1 MSSLSGLVAGKLAA
15 CLCYQRREIR
25 NNNRRKLVFL
35 SDISIKRPVLIAMVM
50 IGLLLFGVL
59 GFMNLPLNLMPDVEI
74 PYITIQT
81 IYPGAAPEQI
91 EDLITKKIE
100 DEVSQISLLKT
111 ITSYSLNSASIIILE
126 FDLDKD
132 NDIALQDV
140 KEKIDAIKNDLPD
153 SAQDPVASKIDISA
167 SPVMEILL
175 SGDIESTELFYLAD
189 STVKDRISQINGVG
203 SVSVIGGFEREIR
216 VEFDNRT
223 IYENSIDLTQ
233 VAGILAYAN
242 MDMPGGNFQN
252 RSEDY
257 SVNLKGRIASAEE
270 LAKVEV
276 PTSAGMRQLG
286 QVAAI
291 EPSSEDVR
299 QRVTYFNTG
308 EGIRQDNTVLLS
320 IIKSPEGN
328 PVSVAE
334 EVKALIPE
342 LEEILPESVNLNITM
357 DDSVFI
363 QDTVNDTLSNIL
375 LGIVFTAA
383 ILLFF
388 LHDIRSTLI
397 VALSMPLSII
407 PTFII
412 LNQMGITLNL
422 MSLMGLSTSVGVLVM
437 NSVVVLENI
446 FRHKGM
452 GHDRKTAAASGTAEV
467 TIAVIAST
475 MTNVCVFLPLGTM
488 GGIVGEFIGDF
499 ALTVVI
505 ATLFSLLISFTLTP
519 MLASLLLPEQ
529 PKKKNLVSRKI
540 EDFFKSLERGY
551 AFLLEKIL
559 HNRLRS
565 TLLIAATFAVF
576 ILSMA
581 AFTVIPFEF
590 QPAMDSGSV
599 SVEVELPEDA
609 ALSQTGDLVKIIE
622 DRIAGF
628 PEVHQIV
635 TNLGAL
641 SSMDSGT
648 NMAKLSLE
656 LIDKDLRE
664 SNDVIAGRIGAALS
678 DIPGAVIRVGSA
690 SGGMGGETAPVAFY
704 LQGNDMD
711 QLKEYTLLLKE
722 EMRNIPGLT
731 GINSS
736 VKSGKP
742 EITLYP
748 KRQNL
753 SEMNVTVQ
761 DLAMSMRNAI
771 EGIVLTQMKA
781 DSREYDIRVTL
792 ADTEVSSY
800 ESIRNIPVTTRN
812 GVYPLSHF
820 AEIEVEEGVSKLL
833 RIDKKTSVSITA
845 NLLPGT
851 VLSTATAA
859 IEEIADEMLPRGVK
873 LRWGGDAEMM
883 TDTMREMGFAFI
895 IAVVLTYML
904 LAAIL
909 EKVGQPVLILSTVP
923 LSLIGVV
930 ILFLIGGF
938 TMNMVSMMAIIMLVG
953 MVVNNA
959 ILILEYTNQL
969 RAAGKDVRTALLEA
983 CPTKLQP
990 ILMANIATILG
1001 MLPMAMG
1008 IGSSGAEMRQPMGL
1022 VSIGGLIAATF
1033 LTLFAIPA
1041 IENALESGKETKRE
1055 KKKMKQLKK
1064 AEAQA

>member
-1 MSSLSGLVAGKLAA
+1 M
-15 CLCYQRREIR
+15 
-25 NNNRRKLVFL
+25 F
-35 SDISIKRPVLIAMVM
+35 M
-50 IGLLLFGVL
+50 IGLLLFGII
-59 GFMNLPLNLMPDVEI
+59 GFTNLPLNLMPDAEI

-81 IYPGAAPEQI
+81 IYPGAAPQQI

-100 DEVSQISLLKT
+100 DEVSQISLLKS

-126 FDLDKD
+126 FELDKGS
-132 NDIALQDV
+132 DIALQDV
-140 KEKIDAIKNDLPD
+140 KEKIDAIANDLPE
-153 SAQDPVASKIDISA
+153 SAEDPVASKIDISA

-175 SGDIESTELFYLAD
+175 SGEIDPTELFYLAD
-189 STVKDRISQINGVG
+189 GTVKDRISQINGVG
-203 SVSVIGGFEREIR
+203 SVNVTGGFQREIR
-216 VEFDNRT
+216 VEFQNRT
-223 IYENSIDLTQ
+223 IYENSIDLSQ

-252 RSEDY
+252 RTEDY
-257 SVNLKGRIASAEE
+257 SVNLSGRIISTEE
-270 LAKVEV
+270 LEKVEV
-276 PTSAGMRQLG
+276 PTASGMRQLG
-286 QVAAI
+286 QIARI

-299 QRVTYFNTG
+299 QRVTYFNTSDN
-308 EGIRQDNTVLLS
+308 IRQDNTVLLS

-328 PVSVAE
+328 PVNVAE
-334 EVKALIPE
+334 EVKDLIPE
-342 LEEILPESVNLNITM
+342 LEKSLPESVNLSITM

-375 LGIVFTAA
+375 LGIIFTAA

-388 LHDIRSTLI
+388 LHDFRSTLI

-412 LNQMGITLNL
+412 LNQMGISLNL

-505 ATLFSLLISFTLTP
+505 ATLFSLVVSFTLTP

-529 PKKKNLVSRKI
+529 PKKKNRISLRV
-540 EDFFKSLERGY
+540 EEFFKSLERGY
-551 AFLLEKIL
+551 TFILEKIL

-565 TLLIAATFAVF
+565 SLLILATVVLFVLA
-576 ILSMA
+576 MA
-581 AFTVIPFEF
+581 AFSLIPFEF
-590 QPAMDSGSV
+590 QPAMDSGNV
-599 SVEVELPEDA
+599 SVEVELSEDA
-609 ALSQTGDLVKIIE
+609 SLNQTAELINTIE
-622 DRIAGF
+622 DRIAEF
-628 PEVHQIV
+628 SEVDQIV
-635 TNLGAL
+635 TNLGSL
-641 SSMDSGT
+641 SSMDQGT
-648 NMAKLSLE
+648 NMARLSLT
-656 LIDKDLRE
+656 LIHKDQRE
-664 SNDVIAGRIGAALS
+664 SNTIVASRIGAALS
-678 DIPGAVIRVGSA
+678 DIPGAVIRVGTA

-704 LQGNDMD
+704 LQSDDMD
-711 QLKEYTLLLKE
+711 LLKEYTKLMQE
-722 EMRNIPGLT
+722 EMRNVPGLT
-731 GINSS
+731 GISSS
-736 VKSGKP
+736 VKAGKP

-748 KRQNL
+748 NRQNL
-753 SEMNVTVQ
+753 SEMGVTVQ
-761 DLAMSMRNAI
+761 ELAMSMRSSI
-771 EGIVLTQMKA
+771 EGLVMTQMKSG
-781 DSREYDIRVTL
+781 SREYDIRVTL

-812 GVYPLSHF
+812 GVYPLSFF
-820 AEIEVEEGVSKLL
+820 AEIAVEEGVSQLT
-833 RIDKKTSVSITA
+833 RIDKKTSVSITS
-845 NLLPGT
+845 NLLPGA
-851 VLSTATAA
+851 VLGTASAA
-859 IEEIADEMLPRGVK
+859 IEEIADQLLPQEVE

-883 TDTMREMGFAFI
+883 ADTMAKMGFAFI
-895 IAVVLTYML
+895 IAIILTYML
-904 LAAIL
+904 LAGIL
-909 EKVGQPVLILSTVP
+909 EKIAQPLLILSTVP

-969 RAAGKDVRTALLEA
+969 RSAGKDVRTALLEA

-1033 LTLFAIPA
+1033 LTLFVIPA
-1041 IENALESGKETKRE
+1041 VENTLESGKEAKKE
-1055 KKKMKQLKK
+1055 KKRLKKIEK
-1064 AEAQA
+1064 AEAKT

>member
-1 MSSLSGLVAGKLAA
+1 ML
-15 CLCYQRREIR
+15 
-25 NNNRRKLVFL
+25 
-35 SDISIKRPVLIAMVM
+35 M
-50 IGLLLFGVL
+50 IGLLLFGII
-59 GFMNLPLNLMPDVEI
+59 GFSNLPLNLMPDAEI

-81 IYPGAAPEQI
+81 IYPGAAPQQI

-100 DEVSQISLLKT
+100 DEVSQISLLNS

-126 FDLDKD
+126 FELDKGS
-132 NDIALQDV
+132 DIALQDV
-140 KEKIDAIKNDLPD
+140 KEKIDAIVNDLPE
-153 SAQDPVASKIDISA
+153 SAEAPVASKIDISA

-175 SGDIESTELFYLAD
+175 SGEIDPTELFYLAD
-189 STVKDRISQINGVG
+189 GTVKDRISQINGVG
-203 SVSVIGGFEREIR
+203 SVNVTGGFQREIR
-216 VEFDNRT
+216 VEFQNRT
-223 IYENSIDLTQ
+223 IYENSIDLSQ

-252 RSEDY
+252 RTEDY
-257 SVNLKGRIASAEE
+257 SVNLSGRISSTEE
-270 LAKVEV
+270 LEKVEV
-276 PTSAGMRQLG
+276 PTASGMRQLG
-286 QVAAI
+286 QIARI
-291 EPSSEDVR
+291 EPASEDVR

-308 EGIRQDNTVLLS
+308 DNIRQDNTVLLS

-328 PVSVAE
+328 PVNVAE
-334 EVKALIPE
+334 EVKELIPE
-342 LEEILPESVNLNITM
+342 LEKTLPESVNISITM

-375 LGIVFTAA
+375 LGIIFTAA

-388 LHDIRSTLI
+388 LHDFRSTLI

-505 ATLFSLLISFTLTP
+505 ATLFSLVVSFTLTP

-529 PKKKNLVSRKI
+529 PKKKNRISRSI

-565 TLLIAATFAVF
+565 GLLILATVILFV
-576 ILSMA
+576 LSMA
-581 AFTVIPFEF
+581 AFSLIPFEF
-590 QPAMDSGSV
+590 QPAMDSGNV
-599 SVEVELPEDA
+599 SVEVELSEDA
-609 ALSQTGDLVKIIE
+609 SLAQTAELIKIIE

-628 PEVHQIV
+628 SEVDQIV
-635 TNLGAL
+635 TNLGSL
-641 SSMDSGT
+641 SSMDQGT
-648 NMAKLSLE
+648 NMARLSLT
-656 LIDKDLRE
+656 LIHKDLRE
-664 SNDVIAGRIGAALS
+664 SNAIVASRIGAALS
-678 DIPGAVIRVGSA
+678 DIPGAVIRVGTA

-704 LQGNDMD
+704 LQSDDMD
-711 QLKEYTLLLKE
+711 LLKEYTNLMKE
-722 EMRNIPGLT
+722 EMRNVPGLT

-736 VKSGKP
+736 VKAGKP

-748 KRQNL
+748 NRQNL
-753 SEMNVTVQ
+753 SEMGVTVQ
-761 DLAMSMRNAI
+761 ELAMSMRSSI
-771 EGIVLTQMKA
+771 EGLVMTQMKS

-800 ESIRNIPVTTRN
+800 ESIRNIPVTTRS
-812 GVYPLSHF
+812 GVYPLSFF
-820 AEIEVEEGVSKLL
+820 AEIAIEEGVSQLT
-833 RIDKKTSVSITA
+833 RIDKKTSVSISS
-845 NLLPGT
+845 NLLPGA
-851 VLSTATAA
+851 VLGTASAA
-859 IEEIADEMLPRGVK
+859 IEEIADDLLPREVE

-883 TDTMREMGFAFI
+883 ADTMAKMGFAFI
-895 IAVVLTYML
+895 IAIILTYML

-909 EKVGQPVLILSTVP
+909 EKIAQPLLILSTVP

-1033 LTLFAIPA
+1033 LTLFVIPA
-1041 IENALESGKETKRE
+1041 VENTLESGKEAKKE
-1055 KKKMKQLKK
+1055 KKRLKKMKK